1 MIIIIINI
9 AILLIL
15 LASYKNHKWKVIYL
29 IYHNVFF
36 AKIIMFIL

>member
-15 LASYKNHKWKVIYL
+15 LPSYKNHKWKVIYFTD
-29 IYHNVFF
+29 HNVFF
-36 AKIIMFIL
+36 AKVIMFIL